1 MAIVRENFKNIKGE
15 FVKTYSDEGFY
26 IQRDE
31 ELYID
36 AIDPKDKA
44 EERIYIET
52 NIPIEPEEELKLV
65 PDSDVESNED
75 GDIEFNDNEGGDQ

>member
-44 EERIYIET
+44 EERIYEET
-52 NIPIEPEEELKLV
+52 NIPIEPEVEPELNQ
-65 PDSDVESNED
+65 ESEST
-75 GDIEFNDNEGGDQ
+75 DNESEDQDESEDQEA